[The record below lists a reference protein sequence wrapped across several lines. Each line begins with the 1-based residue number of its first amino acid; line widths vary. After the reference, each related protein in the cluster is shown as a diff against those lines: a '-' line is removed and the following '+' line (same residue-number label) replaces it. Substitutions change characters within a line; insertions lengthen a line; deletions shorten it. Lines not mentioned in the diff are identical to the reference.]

1 MYMSLDIQSLK
12 NTLANKSAA
21 DSWHDF
27 HSSISS
33 INDSIE
39 KPQYL
44 KGLPEGVTG
53 LGSFNNEGEALSSVI
68 NPIEGCK
75 FSEYIHGKCTG
86 QTEIPGSYTIQTING
101 IDYSVKSLVVSTGNR
116 SLGTKEYIEAHDFFA
131 ELGDGVIPDH
141 SALVIDATAIS
152 LLQILKTGSFTA
164 NKPTIYYA
172 FIPEIENDPA
182 GKTPIDSSIFKEPS
196 GVNLIPCLSNSPPKF
211 NYNYSFDS
219 SFNGADIKN
228 NEKNP
233 YKKFFTRYNFQL
245 SELQINQ
252 KGKNL
257 NYTTNLL
264 ISSNDTE
271 NGTNSENIIDSKK
284 KNNISFLKSI
294 LINIINLL
302 GKGKTT
308 EAKIK
313 NNFLF
318 NTKFQQKRSGDWLQ
332 VLACL
337 LLKSR
342 PLKSYSVIGPAEE
355 NIEQKISS
363 VFFVTHDR
371 IALAFALL
379 CGIQC
384 IYTHGDTKAVYV
396 FKQSS
401 PEQVAEEQQ
410 RVLAIKKEKIKEIYN
425 IETGVGMTTP
435 RGGVYG
441 TQVTRNLT
449 SSYNAYNEF
458 RETAIKSYRDKI
470 SSKLRETVFT
480 DQFDSKLFSD
490 FTSELFSLCSIL
502 NFLILTL
509 PDLEP
514 QYAKITDYTKEIQKK
529 RNIDASAG
537 GMVDASNVFI
547 GDTTNVDHIP
557 KLDQIIE
564 LYNNLI
570 GNETTLKETLS
581 KYVTIDLDK
590 PITIKINLDNTIK
603 SLKKTPSFKLANG
616 WLWSNTIG
624 SNRIWEAFKSATS
637 SYKSDKNA
645 FLYSLDLLPSD
656 IKTNISEK
664 YVTIL
669 DLLDKDT
676 TVINENA
683 KEMNEV
689 RKPKFLTSARAFC
702 AEVFLNFGRS
712 VSNDTTTAADT
723 LIERGIASG
732 ISDIDTKITN
742 VFFSNEL
749 LSETAVVTEN
759 MTYVAEELYSSV
771 GIVSDANVENSIILS
786 ADKTTIQPVEG
797 NEDEVDG
804 AYILE
809 GGAITRRMTAS
820 IASSVTGNTNGF
832 TLQPNTEINM
842 KSTTYVLL
850 NAILNYKVP
859 TSVLVDNQLQNYQTE
874 SEQSEPMRIQSQ
886 TRKRPTELT
895 EGEEGEEDG
904 KRPFKFKII
913 DEYEQ
918 VPIEEEGDDKK
929 KGEKGTEIIDG
940 HEQVP
945 LDVVKGGGDP
955 EDSEKILA
963 LTELAK
969 QLHIEPTT
977 KVEQISPETDLLKN
991 GNMFFHPML
1000 PIYMIAES
1008 LNEVANNNF
1017 IEDSLEYGLYLNYL
1031 NYLTALRD
1039 TLHESYQSK
1048 KNLDIVVAYI
1058 IGAGLKELLFN
1069 TDVYNMTINSDTSEQ
1084 KGGDNTNSTTSSQ
1097 TMTLQVEPKDT
1108 IEAVKS
1114 KIQSKEG
1121 IPPEQ
1126 QRLLFPGNVAKG
1138 PGQSKIAPSSVHSED
1153 VFTGSNNYCENVMG
1167 ISKKQFFPV
1176 QILTDV
1182 LRGYIS
1188 GCIIK
1193 TPQEI
1198 TNGKIILNNPIF
1210 KNFIKKVKPET
1221 IFNVDADISEPIKSF
1236 KQKTLKFLIETGN
1249 IIITDRGGESVVI
1262 PSEPEIQTP
1271 DVKTRRE
1278 LAASAA
1284 EKRIQQNKK
1293 GGTRKRHVKKH
1304 NCTIKRNRKTKGK
1317 LTKCYKNKKKK
1328 YTKKH

>member
-1 MYMSLDIQSLK
+1 MSINLDNQSLK

-27 HSSISS
+27 HSSIFG
-33 INDSIE
+33 ITDIIKTNE
-39 KPQYL
+39 KKYL
-44 KGLPEGVTG
+44 TGLPDGVTD
-53 LGSFNNEGEALSSVI
+53 LGDFNNEGEALSSVVNSI
-68 NPIEGCK
+68 GGCK
-75 FSEYIHGKCTG
+75 FSEYIHGKCRG
-86 QTEIPGSYTIQTING
+86 QGGIIPGLSTPYTIQTING
-101 IDYSVKSLVVSTGNR
+101 IDYSVKSLVVSKGSST
-116 SLGTKEYIEAHDFFA
+116 LGTKENIEAPTFFT
-131 ELGDGVIPDH
+131 ELGEGVIPEN

-152 LLQILKTGSFTA
+152 LLQILKTGSFTG
-164 NKPTIYYA
+164 NKRTIYYA

-182 GKTPIDSSIFKEPS
+182 GKTPINSTIFNSPD

-219 SFNGADIKN
+219 DFSGNDIKDN
-228 NEKNP
+228 DKNP

-294 LINIINLL
+294 LKNTINLL
-302 GKGKTT
+302 GKGRTS
-308 EAKIK
+308 EAKTK
-313 NNFLF
+313 NYFLF

-342 PLKSYSVIGPAEE
+342 PLKSYDEIGPAQE
-355 NIEQKISS
+355 NIEQNISS

-384 IYTHGDTKAVYV
+384 IYTHAESKAIYV

-410 RVLAIKKEKIKEIYN
+410 RVFNIKKTKINEIYN
-425 IETGVGMTTP
+425 FQTGVGMTTP
-435 RGGVYG
+435 GSGVYG
-441 TQVTRNLT
+441 SQVTRGLKP
-449 SSYNAYNEF
+449 SYDAYHNF
-458 RETAIKSYRDKI
+458 RETAIKSYRDQI
-470 SSKLRETVFT
+470 IEKLEQNNFT
-480 DQFDSKLFSD
+480 DQFDSNIFSD

-514 QYAKITDYTKEIQKK
+514 QYAKITDYTNKIQKIRSDYNK
-529 RNIDASAG
+529 DKTEQEHIEKTDNITA
-537 GMVDASNVFI
+537 
-547 GDTTNVDHIP
+547 IP
-557 KLDQIIE
+557 ILNEIIE

-570 GNETTLKETLS
+570 RNETTLKDTLS
-581 KYVTIDLDK
+581 KYVDNTTEIK
-590 PITIKINLDNTIK
+590 IKINLDKTIT
-603 SLKKTPSFKLANG
+603 SFKKTPSFKLANG

-624 SNRIWEAFKSATS
+624 SNRIWEAFKSAIS

-656 IKTNISEK
+656 IKTNISKK

-676 TVINENA
+676 IVINENT
-683 KEMNEV
+683 KEGPKKMNEV

-702 AEVFLNFGRS
+702 AELFLNFGKS
-712 VSNDTTTAADT
+712 VSNDTTTAANT
-723 LIERGIASG
+723 SIETGIDST

-742 VFFSNEL
+742 VFSSNKL
-749 LSETAVVTEN
+749 LSDSAVVMEN
-759 MTYVAEELYSSV
+759 SAYVAEELNSSV
-771 GIVSDANVENSIILS
+771 GIESDANVEYLIDLS
-786 ADKTTIQPVEG
+786 ADETKIEPVEG
-797 NEDEVDG
+797 DERQVDG
-804 AYILE
+804 AYILQ
-809 GGAITRRMTAS
+809 GGGVITRRMATS
-820 IASSVTGNTNGF
+820 IASSVTGNTDGF

-850 NAILNYKVP
+850 NAILNYKDS
-859 TSVLVDNQLQNYQTE
+859 TSVLVNTQLQGYQRELSEQTE
-874 SEQSEPMRIQSQ
+874 PIRGELSEQTEPS
-886 TRKRPTELT
+886 RKRQIKL
-895 EGEEGEEDG
+895 GEEGEEG
-904 KRPFKFKII
+904 KRPK
-913 DEYEQ
+913 
-918 VPIEEEGDDKK
+918 PNEGS
-929 KGEKGTEIIDG
+929 I
-940 HEQVP
+940 
-945 LDVVKGGGDP
+945 GGGDP
-955 EDSEKILA
+955 EDSEKMSA

-977 KVEQISPETDLLKN
+977 KAEQISPETDLLKN

-1017 IEDSLEYGLYLNYL
+1017 IEDSLEYDLYLNYL

-1039 TLHESYQSK
+1039 ILHESYQSK

-1069 TDVYNMTINSDTSEQ
+1069 TDVYNMTINDLETSEQ

-1097 TMTLQVEPKDT
+1097 TTTLQVEPEDT

-1121 IPPEQ
+1121 IPLEQ
-1126 QRLLFPGNVAKG
+1126 QRLLFPGNVAEG
-1138 PGQSKIAPSSVHSED
+1138 PGQSKIVSPSVPSEEPSED
-1153 VFTGSNNYCENVMG
+1153 IFTGSNNYCENVMG

-1221 IFNVDADISEPIKSF
+1221 IFNVDTDISEPIKSF
-1236 KQKTLKFLIETGN
+1236 KQKTFKFLIETGN

-1262 PSEPEIQTP
+1262 HSEPEIQTP
-1271 DVKTRRE
+1271 DAETRRE

-1284 EKRIQQNKK
+1284 EGRIQQTQQNKK
-1293 GGTRKRHVKKH
+1293 GGTRKRHIKKH
-1304 NCTIKRNRKTKGK
+1304 NRSIKRNKKTKGK
-1317 LTKCYKNKKKK
+1317 LTKCYRNKKKK

>member
-1 MYMSLDIQSLK
+1 MSIDLDNQSLK
-12 NTLANKSAA
+12 NILANKSAA

-27 HSSISS
+27 HSSIDG
-33 INDSIE
+33 INNIIKNNKE
-39 KPQYL
+39 KYL
-44 KGLPEGVTG
+44 TGLPVGVTD
-53 LGSFNNEGEALSSVI
+53 LGDFNNEGEALSSVVNSI
-68 NPIEGCK
+68 GGCK
-75 FSEYIHGKCTG
+75 FSEYIHGKCRG
-86 QTEIPGSYTIQTING
+86 QGGIIPGLSTPYTIQTING
-101 IDYSVKSLVVSTGNR
+101 IDYSVKSLVVSKGSST
-116 SLGTKEYIEAHDFFA
+116 LGTKENIEAPTFFT
-131 ELGDGVIPDH
+131 ELGEGVIPEN

-152 LLQILKTGSFTA
+152 LLQILKTGSFTG
-164 NKPTIYYA
+164 NKKTIYYA

-182 GKTPIDSSIFKEPS
+182 GKTPINSTIFNSPD
-196 GVNLIPCLSNSPPKF
+196 GVKLIPCLSNSPPKF

-219 SFNGADIKN
+219 NFSGNDIKDN
-228 NEKNP
+228 DKNP

-252 KGKNL
+252 KGNNL

-294 LINIINLL
+294 LKNTIKLL
-302 GKGKTT
+302 GKGRTS
-308 EAKIK
+308 EAKTK

-342 PLKSYSVIGPAEE
+342 PLKSYDEISPAQE
-355 NIEQKISS
+355 NIEQNISS

-384 IYTHGDTKAVYV
+384 IYTHAESKAVYV

-401 PEQVAEEQQ
+401 PEQLEQEQ
-410 RVLAIKKEKIKEIYN
+410 EKVLAIKKTKINEIYN
-425 IETGVGMTTP
+425 FQTGVGMTTP
-435 RGGVYG
+435 GSGVYG
-441 TQVTRNLT
+441 TQVTRVLKP
-449 SSYNAYNEF
+449 SYDAYHNF
-458 RETAIKSYRDKI
+458 RETAIKSYRDQI
-470 SSKLRETVFT
+470 IEKLEQNNFT
-480 DQFDSKLFSD
+480 DQFDSNTFSD

-502 NFLILTL
+502 NFLMLTL

-514 QYAKITDYTKEIQKK
+514 QYATITDYTNKIQKIRSDYNK
-529 RNIDASAG
+529 DKAEQEYIEKTDN
-537 GMVDASNVFI
+537 
-547 GDTTNVDHIP
+547 TTAIP
-557 KLDQIIE
+557 ILNEIIE

-570 GNETTLKETLS
+570 GNETMLKDTLS
-581 KYVTIDLDK
+581 KYVKIDLDK
-590 PITIKINLDNTIK
+590 PITITIDLDKTIT
-603 SLKKTPSFKLANG
+603 SFKKTPSFKLANG

-624 SNRIWEAFKSATS
+624 SKRIWEAFKSVIS

-656 IKTNISEK
+656 IKTSISLK

-676 TVINENA
+676 IVIYEN
-683 KEMNEV
+683 KNPMIDR
-689 RKPKFLTSARAFC
+689 RKTNFLTSARAFC
-702 AEVFLNFGRS
+702 AELFLNFGKS
-712 VSNDTTTAADT
+712 VSNDTTTAANT
-723 LIERGIASG
+723 SIETGIEST

-742 VFFSNEL
+742 VFSSSNEL
-749 LSETAVVTEN
+749 LSDSVVVEENSKYVNELTSET
-759 MTYVAEELYSSV
+759 
-771 GIVSDANVENSIILS
+771 GIASDANVEDSITLS
-786 ADKTTIQPVEG
+786 ADETTIQPENENEDQVEG
-797 NEDEVDG
+797 
-804 AYILE
+804 AHIIK
-809 GGAITRRMTAS
+809 GGAITRRMAAS
-820 IASSVTGNTNGF
+820 IASSVTGNTDGF

-850 NAILNYKVP
+850 NAILNYKDP
-859 TSVLVDNQLQNYQTE
+859 TSVLVNTELQSYQTE
-874 SEQSEPMRIQSQ
+874 LSEK
-886 TRKRPTELT
+886 T
-895 EGEEGEEDG
+895 
-904 KRPFKFKII
+904 
-913 DEYEQ
+913 
-918 VPIEEEGDDKK
+918 
-929 KGEKGTEIIDG
+929 
-940 HEQVP
+940 
-945 LDVVKGGGDP
+945 GGGDP
-955 EDSEKILA
+955 EDSEKMSA

-977 KVEQISPETDLLKN
+977 KAEQISPETDLLKN
-991 GNMFFHPML
+991 GNIFFHPML

-1017 IEDSLEYGLYLNYL
+1017 IEDSLEYDLYLNYL

-1039 TLHESYQSK
+1039 ILHESYQSK
-1048 KNLDIVVAYI
+1048 KNIDIVVAYI

-1069 TDVYNMTINSDTSEQ
+1069 TDVYNMTINDLKTSEQ

-1097 TMTLQVEPKDT
+1097 TTTLQVEPEDT

-1121 IPPEQ
+1121 IPLEQ
-1126 QRLLFPGNVAKG
+1126 QRLLFPGNVAEG
-1138 PGQSKIAPSSVHSED
+1138 PGESKIAPSSISGEEPSED
-1153 VFTGSNNYCENVMG
+1153 IFTGSNNYCENVMG

-1221 IFNVDADISEPIKSF
+1221 IFNVDTDISEPIKSF
-1236 KQKTLKFLIETGN
+1236 KQKTFKFLIETGN
-1249 IIITDRGGESVVI
+1249 IIITDRGCESVVI

-1271 DVKTRRE
+1271 DVETRRE

-1284 EKRIQQNKK
+1284 EGRIQQTQQNKK

-1304 NCTIKRNRKTKGK
+1304 NRSIKRNKKTKGK

>member
-1 MYMSLDIQSLK
+1 MSNQSLK

-27 HSSISS
+27 HSSIDG
-33 INDSIE
+33 INNIIKTNE
-39 KPQYL
+39 KNYL
-44 KGLPEGVTG
+44 TGLPKGVTD
-53 LGSFNNEGEALSSVI
+53 LGDFNNEAEALSSVV
-68 NPIEGCK
+68 NSIEGCK
-75 FSEYIHGKCTG
+75 FSEYIHGKCTSG
-86 QTEIPGSYTIQTING
+86 IIPGLSTPYTIQTING
-101 IDYSVKSLVVSTGNR
+101 IDYSVKSLVVSKGSST
-116 SLGTKEYIEAHDFFA
+116 LGTKENIEAPEFFTK
-131 ELGDGVIPDH
+131 LGEGVIPDH
-141 SALVIDATAIS
+141 SAFIIDATAVK
-152 LLQILKTGSFTA
+152 LLEILKNGSFTGGM
-164 NKPTIYYA
+164 KPTIYYA

-182 GKTPIDSSIFKEPS
+182 GKTPINSTIFNSPD
-196 GVNLIPCLSNSPPKF
+196 GVTLIPCLSNSPPKF

-219 SFNGADIKN
+219 DFSGNDIKDN
-228 NEKNP
+228 DKNP

-252 KGKNL
+252 KGNNL

-264 ISSNDTE
+264 ISSNDTD

-294 LINIINLL
+294 LKNTIKLL
-302 GKGKTT
+302 DKGRTF
-308 EAKIK
+308 EAKTK

-342 PLKSYSVIGPAEE
+342 PLKSYGGRGPAQE
-355 NIEQKISS
+355 NIEQNISS

-384 IYTHGDTKAVYV
+384 IYTHAESKAVYV

-410 RVLAIKKEKIKEIYN
+410 RVFNIKKTKINEIYN
-425 IETGVGMTTP
+425 FQTGVGMTTP
-435 RGGVYG
+435 GSSVYG
-441 TQVTRNLT
+441 TQVTRGLKP
-449 SSYNAYNEF
+449 SYDAYYNF
-458 RETAIKSYRDKI
+458 RETAIKSYRDQI
-470 SSKLRETVFT
+470 IEKLEQNNFT
-480 DQFDSKLFSD
+480 DQFDSNTFSD

-514 QYAKITDYTKEIQKK
+514 QYAKITDYTNKIQKIRSDYNK
-529 RNIDASAG
+529 DKTEQEHIEKTDNIIA
-537 GMVDASNVFI
+537 
-547 GDTTNVDHIP
+547 IP
-557 KLDQIIE
+557 ILNEIIE

-570 GNETTLKETLS
+570 RNETMLKDTLS
-581 KYVTIDLDK
+581 KYVDNTTEIK
-590 PITIKINLDNTIK
+590 IKINLDKTIT
-603 SLKKTPSFKLANG
+603 SFKKTPSFKLANG

-624 SNRIWEAFKSATS
+624 SNRIWEAFKSAIS

-656 IKTNISEK
+656 IKGKISLK

-676 TVINENA
+676 IVINENTNP
-683 KEMNEV
+683 MIDR

-702 AEVFLNFGRS
+702 AEVFLNFGKS
-712 VSNDTTTAADT
+712 VSNDTTTAANT
-723 LIERGIASG
+723 SIETGIEST
-732 ISDIDTKITN
+732 ISDIDIDTKITN
-742 VFFSNEL
+742 VFSSNKL
-749 LSETAVVTEN
+749 LSDSAVVMEN
-759 MTYVAEELYSSV
+759 SAYVAEELNSSV
-771 GIVSDANVENSIILS
+771 GILSDANVEYLIDLS
-786 ADKTTIQPVEG
+786 ADETKIEPVEG
-797 NEDEVDG
+797 DERQVDG
-804 AYILE
+804 AYILQ
-809 GGAITRRMTAS
+809 GGGVITRRMAAS
-820 IASSVTGNTNGF
+820 IASSVTGNTDGF

-850 NAILNYKVP
+850 NAILNYKDS
-859 TSVLVDNQLQNYQTE
+859 TSVLVNTQFQGYQTE
-874 SEQSEPMRIQSQ
+874 SSEQTEPIRSELSEQ
-886 TRKRPTELT
+886 TEPSRKRQIEL
-895 EGEEGEEDG
+895 GEEGE
-904 KRPFKFKII
+904 RKI
-913 DEYEQ
+913 
-918 VPIEEEGDDKK
+918 PKPNEGS
-929 KGEKGTEIIDG
+929 I
-940 HEQVP
+940 
-945 LDVVKGGGDP
+945 GGGDP
-955 EDSEKILA
+955 EDSETISA

-977 KVEQISPETDLLKN
+977 KAEQIYPETDLLKN

-1017 IEDSLEYGLYLNYL
+1017 IEDSLEYDLYLNYL

-1069 TDVYNMTINSDTSEQ
+1069 TDVYNMTINDLETSEQ

-1097 TMTLQVEPKDT
+1097 TTTYEPK
-1108 IEAVKS
+1108 VYNL
-1114 KIQSKEG
+1114 QL
-1121 IPPEQ
+1121 
-1126 QRLLFPGNVAKG
+1126 RGNVAEG
-1138 PGQSKIAPSSVHSED
+1138 PGQSKIVSPSVPSEEPSED

-1176 QILTDV
+1176 QILTDI
-1182 LRGYIS
+1182 LRSYIS
-1188 GCIIK
+1188 GYIIK
-1193 TPQEI
+1193 KPQEI
-1198 TNGKIILNNPIF
+1198 INGKIILNNPIF

-1236 KQKTLKFLIETGN
+1236 KQKTFKFLIETGN
-1249 IIITDRGGESVVI
+1249 MIITDRGGESVVI

-1271 DVKTRRE
+1271 DAETRRE

-1284 EKRIQQNKK
+1284 ERRIQQNKK

-1304 NCTIKRNRKTKGK
+1304 NRTIKRNRKTKGK
-1317 LTKCYKNKKKK
+1317 LTKCYRNKKKK